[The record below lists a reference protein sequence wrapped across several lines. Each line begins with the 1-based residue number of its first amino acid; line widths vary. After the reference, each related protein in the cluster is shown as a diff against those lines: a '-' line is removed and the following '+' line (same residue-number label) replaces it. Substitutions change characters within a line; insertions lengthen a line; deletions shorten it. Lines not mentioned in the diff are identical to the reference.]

1 METTIKSGLL
11 IFILFISRSMQGKK
25 NDFSMTFYN
34 QEEKRLFLEFVHNT
48 DKAIR
53 WVESKKIE
61 WTHAM
66 IYDRRTREKVMRIS
80 RDK

>member
-1 METTIKSGLL
+1 
-11 IFILFISRSMQGKK
+11 MQGKK